1 MGTPEYADK
10 ILEKLILDSNFEI
23 IAVFT
28 QPDKPVGRKKIITQ
42 PPVKITAVKNDIPV
56 FQPHRLRESA
66 ETIKNLNPDFIVVGA
81 YGQILS
87 QEILDI
93 APSINLHTSILPK
106 YRGASP
112 IQQALL
118 NGNSETGV
126 TAMKMNIGLD
136 TGDILKIEKVK
147 ISDSWLLEDLY
158 QTLTDM
164 AGDLIIDVLKNYD
177 NLTPIPQ
184 KDSDAT
190 HCGKILKTDGKIS
203 FQNADEVLR
212 KYRAFTPWPSIYL
225 NNGMKLLHIAQ
236 GIDGT
241 FESGKILKVGKNS
254 ILVGCENGS
263 IEIFEV
269 QPKSKNK
276 MSMQS
281 YINGRKLKVGDIF
294 DN

>member
-158 QTLTDM
+158 QKLTDM

>member
-10 ILEKLILDSNFEI
+10 ILQKIISDKKFKV

-28 QPDKPVGRKKIITQ
+28 QPDKPVGRKKTITP
-42 PPVKITAVKNDIPV
+42 PPVKITAIKNEIPV
-56 FQPHRLRESA
+56 FQPHRLRESS
-66 ETIKNLNPDFIVVGA
+66 EIIKNLNPDFIVVGA

-87 QEILDI
+87 QDILDI

-118 NGNSETGV
+118 NGDSETGV

-136 TGDILKIEKVK
+136 TGDILKIEKVE
-147 ISDSWLLEDLY
+147 ILENWLLDDLY
-158 QTLTDM
+158 NKLTEI
-164 AGDLIIDVLKNYD
+164 AGNLILDVLKNYE

-184 KDSDAT
+184 TESDAT
-190 HCGKILKTDGKIS
+190 HCGKILKTDGKIELKD
-203 FQNADEVLR
+203 ADEVVR

-225 NNGMKLLHIAQ
+225 ESGIKLLDIKK
-236 GIDGT
+236 GKDGN
-241 FESGKILKVGKNS
+241 FKSGEILEIGKNS
-254 ILVGCENGS
+254 ILIGCENNS

-269 QPKSKNK
+269 QPKSKSK
-276 MSMQS
+276 MSVAS
-281 YINGRKLKVGDIF
+281 YINGKRLKVGDIF
-294 DN
+294 

>member
-118 NGNSETGV
+118 NGDSETGV

-158 QTLTDM
+158 QKLTDM